1 MYNHGE
7 GPYLVL
13 LLVKSGFYCF
23 HIFSVIIQLQT
34 SRFQLYWCHLA
45 YSHPWPEVSSMMMVA
60 ATSSALA
67 LVISGSSTG
76 PEQPELFL
84 S

>member
-1 MYNHGE
+1 M
-7 GPYLVL
+7 VL
-13 LLVKSGFYCF
+13 LLIKSGFYCF

-34 SRFQLYWCHLA
+34 SRFQLTGHLA

-76 PEQPELFL
+76 PEQAELFL

>member
-1 MYNHGE
+1 MIIHLYNFKLHVSSCTG
-7 GPYLVL
+7 
-13 LLVKSGFYCF
+13 
-23 HIFSVIIQLQT
+23 
-34 SRFQLYWCHLA
+34 HLA
-45 YSHPWPEVSSMMMVA
+45 YSHPWPEVSSMMMVS

-76 PEQPELFL
+76 PEQAELFL